1 LGGFWAGE
9 REFGISISIPFLTVD
24 FDRGN
29 EIIGRILFA
38 IPALLMDA
46 VIGYLIYAFI
56 VETYQKKQDDD
67 ISTYIEEMESKE

>member
-1 LGGFWAGE
+1 
-9 REFGISISIPFLTVD
+9 
-24 FDRGN
+24 
-29 EIIGRILFA
+29 
-38 IPALLMDA
+38 MDA